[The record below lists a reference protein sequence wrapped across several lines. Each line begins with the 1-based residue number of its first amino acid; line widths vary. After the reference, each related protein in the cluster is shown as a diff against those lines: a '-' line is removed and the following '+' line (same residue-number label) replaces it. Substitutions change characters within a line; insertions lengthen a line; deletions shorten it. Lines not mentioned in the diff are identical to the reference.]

1 MTWWSMPGDPDA
13 FEPALPERVV
23 IAISVALTL
32 LVGVGD
38 YVTGIE
44 VAFTLLYLLPISFCT
59 WYAGWRPGAAISV
72 LAAACAIV
80 TAGPAERLS
89 TVLWNELGSL
99 VIFLVLAYTLGRLR
113 EYVQREQSQKR
124 AIVEQLRHADRLNV
138 IGTLAA
144 GVAHELG
151 TPLNVITGSAEL
163 LTTSRSHDDLMK
175 MTTLI
180 QEQAQKIGAII
191 RHLLE
196 FGHRAATQ
204 VSRLDLNA
212 VATGSTQLLVPV
224 ARKRSCTIKLET
236 AAAPISV
243 QGNASEL
250 EQVVSNMVL
259 NAIQAMPSGGNVD
272 VRISTTSRVDG
283 RGDPRSFGAIEIED
297 SGTGIAPN
305 DLGRIFDPFFTTK
318 GVGEGTGLG
327 LSVSYGI
334 VRDHD
339 GAIEVHSTPGKG
351 TRFTVLLPLAAA

>member
-1 MTWWSMPGDPDA
+1 MPGDASA
-13 FEPALPERVV
+13 FDPPLPERAVL
-23 IAISVALTL
+23 AISVAFTL

-44 VAFTLLYLLPISFCT
+44 VAFTLLYLLPIAFCT
-59 WYAGWRPGAAISV
+59 WYAGWRSGAAISV

-80 TAGPAERLS
+80 SAHPATRLS

-99 VIFLVLAYTLGRLR
+99 TIFLVLAYTLGRLR
-113 EYVQREQSQKR
+113 EYVAREHAQKR

-163 LTTSRSHDDLMK
+163 LATSRSSEDLQK

-196 FGHRAATQ
+196 FGHRAATT
-204 VSRLDLNA
+204 VCMLDLNA
-212 VATGSTQLLVPV
+212 VANGSTQLLVPV
-224 ARKRSCTIKLET
+224 ARKRSCRIHLAT
-236 AAAPISV
+236 AGEPIRV
-243 QGNASEL
+243 QGNAAEL

-259 NAIQAMPSGGNVD
+259 NAIQAMPEGGNVD
-272 VRISTTSRVDG
+272 VRLSVTSRVDG
-283 RGDPRSFGAIEIED
+283 RGDPRAFGAIEIED
-297 SGTGIAPN
+297 NGVGIAAG

-339 GAIEVHSTPGKG
+339 GAIEVQSSPGKG
-351 TRFTVLLPLAAA
+351 TKFTVLLPLAAA

>member
-1 MTWWSMPGDPDA
+1 MPGDNA
-13 FEPALPERVV
+13 FTPTLPERTV
-23 IAISVALTL
+23 IAIGVAGTL

-44 VAFTLLYLLPISFCT
+44 VAFTLLYLLPISFTT
-59 WYAGWRPGAAISV
+59 WYAGWRAGAAISV
-72 LAAACAIV
+72 LAGATAIV
-80 TAGPAERLS
+80 CAHPTDRLS

-99 VIFLVLAYTLGRLR
+99 TIFLVLAYVLGQLR
-113 EYVQREQSQKR
+113 EYVARESAQKR

-163 LTTSRSHDDLMK
+163 LASSRSDEDLAK
-175 MTTLI
+175 MTALI

-196 FGHRAATQ
+196 FGHRAATT
-204 VSRLDLNA
+204 VCRLDLNA
-212 VATGSTQLLVPV
+212 VASGSTQLLVPV
-224 ARKRSCTIKLET
+224 ARKRSCTIQLAT
-236 AAAPISV
+236 AAQPISV

-259 NAIQAMPSGGNVD
+259 NAIQAMPDGGRVE
-272 VRISTTSRVDG
+272 VRTTTTSRVDG
-283 RGDPRSFGAIEIED
+283 RGEPRAFGAIEIED
-297 SGTGIAPN
+297 CGVGIAPA

-339 GAIEVHSTPGKG
+339 GAIEVSSNPGKG
-351 TRFTVLLPLAAA
+351 TKFTVLLPLEAA